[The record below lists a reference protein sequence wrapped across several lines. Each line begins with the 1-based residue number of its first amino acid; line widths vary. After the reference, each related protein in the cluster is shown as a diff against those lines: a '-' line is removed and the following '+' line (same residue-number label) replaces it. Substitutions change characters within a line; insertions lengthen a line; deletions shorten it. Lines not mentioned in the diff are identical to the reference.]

1 MLPKK
6 LKLRSSFLVSSKVV
20 KFVSPALSA
29 SKARKKAKSI
39 SSMARSVLSD
49 GVASGSAAPVS
60 CFPPI
65 AKSGHISSRSSQL
78 ASCKALDIELPDP
91 SSVPV
96 GPQEI
101 TIPPVPIRNYA
112 SVLKDSAMLEELGSP
127 TEHITGVPFVLIP
140 DENIEAAKEEF
151 KDFLYASF
159 HGDVPPMGRIIG
171 VVNAVWAKTGPRI
184 FVHRLGKGAFLLRV
198 TNPKTRE
205 TLLSRSCW
213 NITGLPM
220 FVSPWSP
227 DFAPEEAPITS
238 AIVPVE
244 LRNVPYLLFN
254 NESLGRLATAVGRPV
269 SVAPETQR
277 KENFQVA
284 KLFVKVDLLKRL
296 PDTIVYGFSNGREF
310 QIDVSYPWLPI
321 KCELCGK
328 YGHKKEECRVEV
340 SIAYKGKNAGPS
352 FNMDTIHRRSKS
364 RPGRSRAV
372 KPISGSQ
379 VYVPAKATPSVQVI
393 APDPPAAQVDEITSG
408 VADGKDATIVAAQV
422 DEITSGVADGKD
434 ATIVAAQ
441 VDEITSGVADGK
453 DATIVAPVAI
463 VMEDDTGVGHAES
476 AVTVRELLAPD
487 PSGLNSDR
495 RHTMIK
501 DWINIHKPLFGAFL
515 ETHILENNNDRV
527 LRAIPPGWKFFG
539 NYQSDASGRIIL
551 VWDPRVSVFIYHE
564 SAQSVTCGVVIP
576 SDNISITVSFVYAF
590 NDLVD
595 RAPLWDSLVDFQAST
610 PVSRFPWAVIG
621 DFNQILR
628 VSHHSN
634 HASGSVDTSGIE
646 EINLSLQDAELFEAQ
661 AKGLPFTWR
670 NNQDDNPISTKIDHA
685 FINQFWTSS
694 FPDSYAEYLEPNQSD
709 HAPCLFHLPSVR
721 RWVCKPFKF
730 FPHVTDHP
738 EYSQIVS
745 EAWNCS
751 LITGTDQF
759 KLVRSLKLLK
769 VVLRRLNKR
778 NFSGISQR
786 VKDQK
791 VIVDELQRSLLT
803 LPDSLTA
810 REEHIQREKL
820 NVLLTAEEKYYR
832 QRSRV
837 RWADVGDRNTVFYHS
852 VVTHHVNRN
861 HIHFLKDGNDRV
873 ISSTDELKSHSAQ
886 YFQNILGI
894 TDLPISLAPFEEL
907 QNLLPFRS
915 VMTVF
920 KDWSGLDMNEAKS
933 EIYYGGYNDI
943 QASVLAD
950 LSGFKRGSFPTRY
963 LGLPLDPKKITFA
976 TMQPFLDRIT
986 SKLHSWTVK
995 TLTFAGKVKLI
1006 YSVIYGMVNFW
1017 SSVFVLPK
1025 RFYQKVDSICSA
1037 FLWKNSTTSAAG
1049 ARVSWSSICTPK
1061 KEGGLGLRTLEEFDL
1076 VFRLKRLWNFFSNS
1090 GSLWVAWLA
1099 KNRFNGKSFWLVRDS
1114 QRFSVTVRSMLQL
1127 KYLLPTFL
1135 RCSVGN
1141 GNTASF
1147 WFDFW
1152 TDLGPLHLLF
1162 GSTASRTLR
1171 LPISA
1176 SVSEAVRDGH
1186 WNLPPARSENVV
1198 TLQIVLSTMPVPSP
1212 SDANDSYLWRSQSGG
1227 FGSTFSSSVTWNLLR
1242 QRSPIVE
1249 WHEVVWFRE
1258 EIPRCS
1264 FITWLTVLQRLPTRD
1279 RLISWG
1285 LTVPDTCVLCFS
1297 HVESHQ
1303 HLFFECSY
1311 AAAIWS
1317 MFCSRFIS
1325 SPPSDI
1331 SSSVSMCLNYNG
1343 IYPSQVKIIMKLLLQ
1358 VIVYSLWR
1366 ERNGRIFRD
1375 LSHQPM
1381 GLFRIVDR
1389 QLRDRLLSLRPGP
1402 TDAHSLLE
1410 LYFWFIAPFS

>member
-78 ASCKALDIELPDP
+78 GVLVNAGISRSSAPTVSPSTVLVSASISGSSGPASSPLSLPAVTAMSSFPGPSPGAKFHSLQPVEASCKALDIELPDP

-434 ATIVAAQ
+434 ATIVA
-441 VDEITSGVADGK
+441 
-453 DATIVAPVAI
+453 PVAI

-487 PSGLNSDR
+487 PS
-495 RHTMIK
+495 
-501 DWINIHKPLFGAFL
+501 L
-515 ETHILENNNDRV
+515 ELE
-527 LRAIPPGWKFFG
+527 
-539 NYQSDASGRIIL
+539 
-551 VWDPRVSVFIYHE
+551 
-564 SAQSVTCGVVIP
+564 
-576 SDNISITVSFVYAF
+576 
-590 NDLVD
+590 
-595 RAPLWDSLVDFQAST
+595 
-610 PVSRFPWAVIG
+610 
-621 DFNQILR
+621 
-628 VSHHSN
+628 
-634 HASGSVDTSGIE
+634 
-646 EINLSLQDAELFEAQ
+646 ELE
-661 AKGLPFTWR
+661 GG
-670 NNQDDNPISTKIDHA
+670 
-685 FINQFWTSS
+685 
-694 FPDSYAEYLEPNQSD
+694 E
-709 HAPCLFHLPSVR
+709 
-721 RWVCKPFKF
+721 
-730 FPHVTDHP
+730 
-738 EYSQIVS
+738 
-745 EAWNCS
+745 
-751 LITGTDQF
+751 
-759 KLVRSLKLLK
+759 
-769 VVLRRLNKR
+769 
-778 NFSGISQR
+778 
-786 VKDQK
+786 
-791 VIVDELQRSLLT
+791 
-803 LPDSLTA
+803 
-810 REEHIQREKL
+810 
-820 NVLLTAEEKYYR
+820 
-832 QRSRV
+832 
-837 RWADVGDRNTVFYHS
+837 
-852 VVTHHVNRN
+852 
-861 HIHFLKDGNDRV
+861 
-873 ISSTDELKSHSAQ
+873 
-886 YFQNILGI
+886 
-894 TDLPISLAPFEEL
+894 LAPDVLKEGDLEEL
-907 QNLLPFRS
+907 APDPSLELEEGELAP
-915 VMTVF
+915 
-920 KDWSGLDMNEAKS
+920 D
-933 EIYYGGYNDI
+933 
-943 QASVLAD
+943 VL
-950 LSGFKRGSFPTRY
+950 
-963 LGLPLDPKKITFA
+963 KITA
-976 TMQPFLDRIT
+976 TI
-986 SKLHSWTVK
+986 
-995 TLTFAGKVKLI
+995 
-1006 YSVIYGMVNFW
+1006 
-1017 SSVFVLPK
+1017 
-1025 RFYQKVDSICSA
+1025 DSPCH
-1037 FLWKNSTTSAAG
+1037 G
-1049 ARVSWSSICTPK
+1049 
-1061 KEGGLGLRTLEEFDL
+1061 
-1076 VFRLKRLWNFFSNS
+1076 
-1090 GSLWVAWLA
+1090 
-1099 KNRFNGKSFWLVRDS
+1099 
-1114 QRFSVTVRSMLQL
+1114 
-1127 KYLLPTFL
+1127 
-1135 RCSVGN
+1135 
-1141 GNTASF
+1141 
-1147 WFDFW
+1147 
-1152 TDLGPLHLLF
+1152 
-1162 GSTASRTLR
+1162 
-1171 LPISA
+1171 A
-1176 SVSEAVRDGH
+1176 SVSHGEATTD
-1186 WNLPPARSENVV
+1186 
-1198 TLQIVLSTMPVPSP
+1198 LSD
-1212 SDANDSYLWRSQSGG
+1212 DAEFSAPRRKKFSHSGG
-1227 FGSTFSSSVTWNLLR
+1227 S
-1242 QRSPIVE
+1242 
-1249 WHEVVWFRE
+1249 
-1258 EIPRCS
+1258 
-1264 FITWLTVLQRLPTRD
+1264 
-1279 RLISWG
+1279 
-1285 LTVPDTCVLCFS
+1285 
-1297 HVESHQ
+1297 
-1303 HLFFECSY
+1303 
-1311 AAAIWS
+1311 AAKPKA
-1317 MFCSRFIS
+1317 
-1325 SPPSDI
+1325 
-1331 SSSVSMCLNYNG
+1331 
-1343 IYPSQVKIIMKLLLQ
+1343 
-1358 VIVYSLWR
+1358 
-1366 ERNGRIFRD
+1366 
-1375 LSHQPM
+1375 
-1381 GLFRIVDR
+1381 
-1389 QLRDRLLSLRPGP
+1389 
-1402 TDAHSLLE
+1402 
-1410 LYFWFIAPFS
+1410 